1 MDKRKKIQTLGTK
14 SIIDNKFKG
23 ILFVAPRV
31 GKCKIVIDA
40 LNTKSMVSRDISIL
54 VLAPKKE
61 IFKGWETDI
70 KKWNLHDGFEIEYV
84 WSNSLKKI
92 DKKYDLIIADEIHEY
107 NLKVLEL
114 LALHKAKGSRILGLT
129 GTLDSDSKYSIQEI
143 VGISPIYTYT
153 VDEAITDKIVAD
165 YRIYCVECDL
175 DDKDKYVEAGSEEK
189 PFMQTEAEAYKYW
202 NNKYNTAVSNMRY
215 SQMRFPMMRRKNI
228 IYNSKTKI
236 NLTKKIVA
244 NIDRCLIFTGFQKIA
259 DSIGDASFHSKS
271 SKDTLEQLKLGAINK
286 CSVVSMVSMG
296 VTIPNLKVTVF
307 NQLKSGENT
316 AVQQAMR
323 AMNLDG
329 NKIATIII
337 VYLKNTRDEI
347 WMKSALKGFNSNK
360 ITFCKFKDLP

>member
-1 MDKRKKIQTLGTK
+1 MV
-14 SIIDNKFKG
+14 
-23 ILFVAPRV
+23 VAPRV
-31 GKCKIVIDA
+31 
-40 LNTKSMVSRDISIL
+40 DIFKDW
-54 VLAPKKE
+54 KKE
-61 IFKGWETDI
+61 VI
-70 KKWNLHDGFEIEYV
+70 KWKLNSHITIEYV
-84 WSNSLKKI
+84 WSNSLKKN
-92 DKKYDLIIADEIHEY
+92 KNTYHLIVADEIHAY
-107 NLKVLEL
+107 NVKVLGQL
-114 LALHKAKGSRILGLT
+114 KLHQNKGSRILGLT
-129 GTLDSDSKYSIQEI
+129 GTLDSISEFHITNTLQI
-143 VGISPIYTYT
+143 VPIYTYT
-153 VDEAITDKIVAD
+153 IDQAIKDKIISD
-165 YRIYCVECDL
+165 YKIYCVGCEL
-175 DDKDKYVEAGSEEK
+175 DNVDKHIIAGTEEK